1 MVDPL
6 VRLLDSTRCSDLGL
20 LLPDFTRGRGFTS
33 PCSSISAC
41 CFLRRYSCLMSSLRA
56 FSSSLRMRS
65 SSALRL
71 EDKHDRKVD
80 FIHNSF
86 FSYSG
91 TERTDI
97 PSFVA
102 LELALS
108 FQLLFTKPSLFCFA
122 LLLEEESR
130 AAFCHFILG
139 FLLILQSAVLFML
152 PKRYAKHIHG
162 QSSITQ
168 QNFTL
173 KKNPSTFLGSL
184 SIGGSATS
192 AFPSRSLSS
201 DRSTSIS

>member
-20 LLPDFTRGRGFTS
+20 LLPDFPRGRGLTS

-41 CFLRRYSCLMSSLRA
+41 CFLRRYSCLISSLRA

-80 FIHNSF
+80 FIHNSYF
-86 FSYSG
+86 LSYSG
-91 TERTDI
+91 TELTDI
-97 PSFVA
+97 PGLVA

-139 FLLILQSAVLFML
+139 FLLILQSVVSQNVRLSTYMDNQVPHSRIL
-152 PKRYAKHIHG
+152 P
-162 QSSITQ
+162 
-168 QNFTL
+168 
-173 KKNPSTFLGSL
+173 
-184 SIGGSATS
+184 
-192 AFPSRSLSS
+192 
-201 DRSTSIS
+201 